1 MANIVLIVPVVL
13 QSLMLSSFISVSD
26 NGIKLIIL
34 LLLCYIV
41 TTVAG
46 QFDVYGTSQNMLI
59 VKYLNILAILY
70 T

>member
-41 TTVAG
+41 RTVAG

>member
-1 MANIVLIVPVVL
+1 VANIVLIVPVVL
-13 QSLMLSSFISVSD
+13 QSLMLSSFILVSD
-26 NGIKLIIL
+26 NGVKLIIL

>member
-1 MANIVLIVPVVL
+1 VANIVLIFPVVL

-26 NGIKLIIL
+26 NGVKLIIL

-70 T
+70 M

>member
-13 QSLMLSSFISVSD
+13 QSLMLSSFILVSD
-26 NGIKLIIL
+26 NGVKLIIL